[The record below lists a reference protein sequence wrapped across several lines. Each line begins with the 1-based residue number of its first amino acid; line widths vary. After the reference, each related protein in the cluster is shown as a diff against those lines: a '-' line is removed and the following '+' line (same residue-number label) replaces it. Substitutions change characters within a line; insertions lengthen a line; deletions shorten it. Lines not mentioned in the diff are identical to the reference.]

1 MPLLRHELDTL
12 LGSARPVVLEVA
24 QLTAPFTP
32 AVEVLSR
39 TLMAAGGWPTARRV
53 VAGPDARFRAALRST
68 GTIRDVVVVDDVEQ
82 AAARLDDRPERVRR
96 RLALRPGTAERRARD
111 LVDRAGVEWD
121 VPHLLTDARR
131 ITGGLVRAARG
142 PSVLTITLGGEGLR
156 IALRDFDTRHGLRVP
171 ADGRASGWGVTPRS
185 DGNVAWALLAAQACV
200 RLHLSLSG
208 WSNFSSDQHVPPG
221 VARKISPPFRA
232 K

>member
-1 MPLLRHELDTL
+1 VPLLRHELDAL

-82 AAARLDDRPERVRR
+82 AAARLGDRPERVRR

-111 LVDRAGVEWD
+111 LVDGAGAEWE
-121 VPHLLTDARR
+121 VPHLFADARR
-131 ITGGLVRAARG
+131 ITGQLVRAARG
-142 PSVLTITLGGEGLR
+142 PSVLTITLGEEGLR
-156 IALRDFDTRHGLRVP
+156 IALRDFDPRRRQVP
-171 ADGRASGWGVTPRS
+171 AAGGRASSWGVTPRS
-185 DGNVAWALLAAQACV
+185 DGNVTWALIA
-200 RLHLSLSG
+200 
-208 WSNFSSDQHVPPG
+208 
-221 VARKISPPFRA
+221 
-232 K
+232 

>member
-1 MPLLRHELDTL
+1 
-12 LGSARPVVLEVA
+12 
-24 QLTAPFTP
+24 
-32 AVEVLSR
+32 
-39 TLMAAGGWPTARRV
+39 
-53 VAGPDARFRAALRST
+53 
-68 GTIRDVVVVDDVEQ
+68 VVVDDVEQ

-185 DGNVAWALLAAQACV
+185 DGNVAWALIAQCGDHERCRGEERFLGAAWAREDPANVCGHRTQACV

-221 VARKISPPFRA
+221 VARKIRPPLRA